1 VTPEILLHEL
11 GDPVHAVLTLQQ
23 ADAVARQRIATVVP
37 LGGEHW
43 SLTPG
48 TKVGVCTIGD
58 TVVRVVPKIEISRV
72 FYLLGYAAKPGWRPE
87 TVPFETVDDLV
98 TALAYAFAMQAERA
112 IEQGLMQGYVEVDD
126 ALPVLRGRMRD
137 SEQLTRRFGLAVPLL
152 VRFDDYTTDIAENR
166 LLKAATERLLSLPG
180 ITPKARQQLRGL
192 RVLFGDIGSL
202 RRGMPLPVWRPNRLN
217 SRYQVAL
224 WLADVVLRNNSLD
237 HSAGDMQANGFMLDM
252 AKLFE
257 DFVSR
262 RLGDALAAIDGTM
275 RVQDHWLLDVE
286 GQVKIR
292 PDLVWYDKDGNPQA
306 VIDAKYK
313 AEKPAGFP
321 NADIYQLLA
330 YCTAL
335 QLRVGHLIYAKGNG
349 AASVATIRNVGVRV
363 VAHAVDLSALPTDLE
378 RQIDEVADQISAETV
393 RSSAVDT
400 AALALFSLGAN
411 RPTQG

>member
-1 VTPEILLHEL
+1 MTPEILLHEL
-11 GDPVHAVLTLQQ
+11 GDPVNAVLTVQQ

-37 LGGEHW
+37 LGGGHW

-58 TVVRVVPKIEISRV
+58 TVVRVLPKIEISRV

-87 TVPFETVDDLV
+87 TVLFETVDDLV

-112 IEQGLMQGYVEVDD
+112 VEQGLMQGYVEVDD

-202 RRGMPLPVWRPNRLN
+202 RRGMPLPAWRPNRLN

-257 DFVSR
+257 DFIVR
-262 RLGDALAAIDGTM
+262 RLGDALTAIDGTT
-275 RVQDHWLLDVE
+275 RAQDHWLLDVE
-286 GQVKIR
+286 GQVKLR
-292 PDLVWYDKDGNPQA
+292 PDLVWYDNDGNPQA

-335 QLRVGHLIYAKGNG
+335 ELRVGHLVYAKGNE
-349 AASVATIRNVGVRV
+349 AAAVATIRNAGVRV
-363 VAHAVDLSALPTDLE
+363 VALAVDLSALPIDLE
-378 RQIDEVADQISAETV
+378 RQIDEIAGQISAETV
-393 RSSAVDT
+393 RPSLADT
-400 AALALFSLGAN
+400 ATPSPFALGSDQA
-411 RPTQG
+411 TQG